1 MTLSRRKKLALHQ
14 GGSLIQTRWI
24 YDEECTWGEYLDLDV
39 TKNISG
45 HLFDVIQL
53 AADTTSRDIFC
64 LVDWSPFLV
73 ELLKHHWIDEFLDEA
88 RSAIAGSI
96 ESGAESIDFLEI
108 Y

>member
-1 MTLSRRKKLALHQ
+1 M
-14 GGSLIQTRWI
+14 
-24 YDEECTWGEYLDLDV
+24 
-39 TKNISG
+39 
-45 HLFDVIQL
+45 
-53 AADTTSRDIFC
+53 
-64 LVDWSPFLV
+64 